1 MEAKELKLRKYKLS
15 AKFEPAAGAKDTPK
29 EVVAKGTKIFDS
41 DYLVAEGKLDTSRGK
56 DNTNVDATKTGI
68 SGKVATGCT

>member
-1 MEAKELKLRKYKLS
+1 MEAKDLKLRKYKLS
-15 AKFEPAAGAKDTPK
+15 AKFDPAAGADKTPK
-29 EVVAKGTKIFDS
+29 DVVAKGTKIFDS
-41 DYLVAEGKLDTSRGK
+41 DYDVETNTLDTSRGK

>member
-15 AKFEPAAGAKDTPK
+15 AKFEPAAGAKDKPK
-29 EVVAKGTKIFDS
+29 DVVAKGTKIFDS
-41 DYLVAEGKLDTSRGK
+41 DYDVADGAFDTGK